1 MGHGS
6 TFSLVCAY
14 APWGCSGKGQERQG
28 KIHEQVLGGLARDGE
43 RALPKKKA
51 DSDWS
56 SNRVAIYHTQQS
68 NWNMHNPH
76 LRKSAQGG
84 IANWIKR
91 KKTLGVFVNLHIVVP
106 WFYTNSHH
114 FIHGFMVNFWAS
126 RRQDSYAPPPRSK
139 GYSSGSLAVSFLN
152 LRWFIDIFRYAKT
165 GIECKR
171 MTWRM
176 RFADICV
183 YSFCFIWISK
193 LVHFYEQ
200 MCFLGSPTKP
210 FPTS

>member
-1 MGHGS
+1 M
-6 TFSLVCAY
+6 F
-14 APWGCSGKGQERQG
+14 R
-28 KIHEQVLGGLARDGE
+28 E
-43 RALPKKKA
+43 RARKARENPRTSLGRTGQGRGKSVAKEKSRQWLKFKPSGNLPYT
-51 DSDWS
+51 
-56 SNRVAIYHTQQS
+56 AIKLEH
-68 NWNMHNPH
+68 
-76 LRKSAQGG
+76 AQPSLAQECARG
-84 IANWIKR
+84 NSELDQT